1 MFNKTS
7 IRLTAWYVAILMAL
21 SLTFSAWVYMEATA
35 EVRTGL
41 NAQLL
46 RPFVNVLPRDEVSTY
61 LNNQYDA
68 SRMRIIGSLALLNI
82 GVLVAGSLLSYVLAR
97 RQLRPIELAL
107 EAQNRFTAD
116 ASHELR
122 TPLTTMKT
130 EIEVALRDEKL
141 STKEAKELLR
151 SNEEE
156 IDRLSKLVSGLL
168 VLARKG
174 DKPEVTP
181 TELAPIAQKAVDR
194 YKPMAKQRH
203 IKLERQITDVTAV
216 ADPQHVDTILGILLD
231 NATKYSPEHSTITTA
246 LAIYDN
252 AACLTVHN
260 QGPGISADDLAHIFD
275 RFYRA
280 DSSRTGGQQ
289 AGHGLGLS
297 IAQKLANNMNGT
309 IAVRSSS
316 TKDGTAFTVRLPLT

>member
-1 MFNKTS
+1 MFSKAS

-21 SLTFSAWVYMEATA
+21 SLTFSGWLYMEATQ

-46 RPFVNVLPRDEVSTY
+46 RPFVNVLPREEVTNY
-61 LNNQYDA
+61 LDNQYDA
-68 SRMRIIGSLALLNI
+68 SRMRIVGSLVLLNI
-82 GVLVAGSLLSYVLAR
+82 GVLVAGSLISYWLAR
-97 RQLRPIELAL
+97 RQLQPIERAL

-141 STKEAKELLR
+141 TAAEAKELLH

-156 IDRLSKLVSGLL
+156 IDRLSKLVNGLL
-168 VLARKG
+168 VLARSG
-174 DKPEVTP
+174 DKSEVALTD
-181 TELAPIAQKAVDR
+181 LAPIASKTIER
-194 YKPMAKQRH
+194 FEPLAKKRH
-203 IKLERQITDVTAV
+203 ITIARQITDVSAL
-216 ADPQHVDTILGILLD
+216 ADSQHVDTILSVLLD
-231 NATKYSPEHSTITTA
+231 NAIKYSPQKTTVTVA
-246 LAIYDN
+246 LAVHEG

-260 QGPGISADDLAHIFD
+260 QGPGIAPDDLPHVFE

-280 DSSRTGGQQ
+280 DASRTGGRQS
-289 AGHGLGLS
+289 GHGLGLS
-297 IAQKLANNMNGT
+297 IAEKLADNMNGSV
-309 IAVRSSS
+309 AVRSNA
-316 TKDGTAFTVRLPLT
+316 KDGTTFTVRLPLT

>member
-1 MFNKTS
+1 MFNKAS

-21 SLTFSAWVYMEATA
+21 SLTFSAWVYMEATQ

-46 RPFVNVLPRDEVSTY
+46 RPFVNVLPREEVGTY
-61 LNNQYDA
+61 LNTQYDA
-68 SRMRIIGSLALLNI
+68 SRMRIIGSLVLLNI
-82 GVLVAGSLLSYVLAR
+82 GVLVAGSLISYWLAR
-97 RQLRPIELAL
+97 RQLRPIEHAL

-141 STKEAKELLR
+141 SAKEAKELLK

-168 VLARKG
+168 VLARSG
-174 DKPEVTP
+174 DKPEATP
-181 TELAPIAQKAVDR
+181 TELAPIVQKAADR
-194 YKPMAKQRH
+194 FKAAAKQRH
-203 IKLERQITDVTAV
+203 IILERQITDVIAL
-216 ADPQHVDTILGILLD
+216 ADPQHIDTILGILLD
-231 NATKYSPEHSTITTA
+231 NATKYCPEQSTITIA
-246 LAIYDN
+246 LAVYDN

-260 QGPGISADDLAHIFD
+260 QGPGIAAEDLPHIFE

-280 DSSRTGGQQ
+280 DTSRTGGVK

-297 IAQKLANNMNGT
+297 IAQKLAHNMNGT
-309 IAVRSSS
+309 IAVRSS
-316 TKDGTAFTVRLPLT
+316 TKDGTAFTVRLPLA

>member
-1 MFNKTS
+1 MFNKTY

-21 SLTFSAWVYMEATA
+21 SLTFSAWLYMEATQ

-46 RPFVNVLPRDEVSTY
+46 RPFVNVLPRDEVTAY

-68 SRMRIIGSLALLNI
+68 SRMRIVGSLVLLNL
-82 GVLVAGSLLSYVLAR
+82 GVLVAGSLLSYFLAR
-97 RQLRPIELAL
+97 RQLQPIEHAL
-107 EAQNRFTAD
+107 ESQNRFTAD

-130 EIEVALRDEKL
+130 EIEVALRDDKL
-141 STKEAKELLR
+141 PVKDAKDLLK

-156 IDRLSKLVSGLL
+156 IDRLSKLVDGLL
-168 VLARKG
+168 VLARNS
-174 DKPEVTP
+174 DKPEVTSIG
-181 TELAPIAQKAVDR
+181 LAPITHKAVDR
-194 YKPMAKQRH
+194 FEPIAKHRH
-203 IKLERQITDVTAV
+203 IKLERQIADFSAL
-216 ADPQHVDTILGILLD
+216 ADPQHVDTILGVLLD
-231 NATKYSPEHSTITTA
+231 NAVKYSPQKSTVVTA
-246 LAIYDN
+246 LAVYDN

-260 QGPGISADDLAHIFD
+260 EGPGISPDDLPHIFE

-280 DSSRTGGQQ
+280 DTSRTGGQK

-297 IAQKLANNMNGT
+297 IAEKLAHNMNGT
-309 IAVRSSS
+309 IAVRSSAKS
-316 TKDGTAFTVRLPLT
+316 GTTFTVRLPLA

>member
-1 MFNKTS
+1 MFNKAS

-21 SLTFSAWVYMEATA
+21 SLTFSGWLYMEATQ

-46 RPFVNVLPRDEVSTY
+46 RPFVNVLPREEVTTY

-68 SRMRIIGSLALLNI
+68 SRMRIIGSLALFNV
-82 GVLVAGSLLSYVLAR
+82 GVLIAGSLLSYFLAR
-97 RQLRPIELAL
+97 RQLQPIERAL

-130 EIEVALRDEKL
+130 EIEVALRDDKL
-141 STKEAKELLR
+141 PAKDAKMLLE
-151 SNEEE
+151 SNVEE
-156 IDRLSKLVSGLL
+156 IDRLSKLVDGLL
-168 VLARKG
+168 VLARNG
-174 DKPEVTP
+174 DKPEVTL
-181 TELAPIAQKAVDR
+181 TDLAPITQKAVAR
-194 YKPMAKQRH
+194 FRPVAKRRDITLATQIADVSALAEAQH
-203 IKLERQITDVTAV
+203 I
-216 ADPQHVDTILGILLD
+216 DTILGVLLD
-231 NATKYSPEHSTITTA
+231 NAIKYSPKKSTVTTA
-246 LAIYDN
+246 LAVHDN

-260 QGPGISADDLAHIFD
+260 QGPGISADDLPHIFE

-280 DSSRTGGQQ
+280 DTSRTGGSK

-297 IAQKLANNMNGT
+297 IAEKLAQNMNGT
-309 IAVRSSS
+309 IAVRSSAQ
-316 TKDGTAFTVRLPLT
+316 DGTAFTVRLPLS